1 MFLPLLHPKPLVMVT
16 ALQLSASSL
25 SILHSNGNGVA
36 KPSSLLSRNKS
47 RLVPSKSLISNSHYP
62 QNYHLSPPPQLPPL
76 NQSVAAVVFG
86 DGSLDSTRLYPL
98 TVRRSESA
106 IPIAAN
112 YRLIDVVVS
121 NCINSNIINKIY
133 VLTQFNSTSLNSHLV
148 KAYSGLGC
156 GGGGFL
162 EVVADYQS
170 LEHQGWF
177 QGSADAIRRCLWV
190 MEEYTFSEF
199 LILPGHHL
207 YKMDYRKLIEA
218 HRKSN
223 ADITIAAASP
233 THSPTNGGGYLEV
246 DSKNQVTDFHVGS
259 RVSQEKPRKWN
270 GMSETGSGTLYENMG
285 IYVINREMLR
295 KLVNESF
302 PEALDLGSEVIKGA
316 ISTGLEV
323 HAYVF
328 NGYWEDMGSISAF
341 YRANL
346 ECISTSNTC
355 YGFYDMGSPLYGI
368 PRCLP
373 PTTVSGAVIT
383 ESVIGDGCILK
394 KCRIKR
400 SVMGMRSR
408 IGDRAVIEDSV
419 ILGSDIYH
427 EYDMNIGAKE
437 IDVPIGIGDDT
448 LIMKA
453 IVDKNARIGRNVK
466 VINKNKVE
474 EANRES
480 EGYVIRDGIIVIL
493 RGAEIPDN
501 TVL

>member
-346 ECISTSNTC
+346 ECIKVSR
-355 YGFYDMGSPLYGI
+355 FYDMGSPLYGI

-427 EYDMNIGAKE
+427 VSKEYDMNIGAKE